1 MLPEDKT
8 PKGKRTRGKKEKTPT
23 PMASGGS
30 GGSGR
35 GTERPGTR
43 SDPLAL
49 PPADADGETV
59 MRWLLEVNHSQI
71 ETLQAQIQKQG
82 EAMDKMTDHMTTLTD
97 KQGEA
102 MENIT
107 THMSTMTEELKKTG
121 ETVEDPATAEVREA
135 KEIAKRM
142 RIQPP
147 IFRGKKGERPEAH
160 LLHARDWMDAI
171 GVTKEED
178 KVNYF
183 RLTLDHLAREWY
195 NDSGSAIDDWTEMK
209 QEFSKHF
216 STQGKSMLNLH
227 ERWRKFSFDPDED
240 DIEEFLRNVQEC
252 AKQLKY
258 DEEITLNTIKACM
271 PKAIYGSL
279 YDKKTLASTIAFL
292 KELYAQPL
300 DLIPKESNAQVSG
313 SPFNHIRQDNPDQLE
328 GTLTKLS
335 DALCKLDI
343 ARPYKPYI
351 APRGRGRGQA
361 RGRGQTYRGSP
372 RSFEFQGS
380 GKMTYPQRGHHKNR
394 GRGKPT
400 GKFDKSP
407 TQRKPRVAPKAKDMD
422 KERCRYCKQLGH
434 WRETVLRRRNMEMQ

>member
-1 MLPEDKT
+1 MLPEEKATKGKKTKSKKDKT
-8 PKGKRTRGKKEKTPT
+8 PTQ
-23 PMASGGS
+23 MAS

-35 GTERPGTR
+35 GTGRPGTR
-43 SDPLAL
+43 SDPLAH

-82 EAMDKMTDHMTTLTD
+82 EAMDKMTDHMTTLTN

-121 ETVEDPATAEVREA
+121 ETVEDPATAEAREA

-147 IFRGKKGERPEAH
+147 IFRGKRGERPEAH
-160 LLHARDWMDAI
+160 LLRARDWMDAI

-227 ERWRKFSFDPDED
+227 ERWRKFSFDPDKD

-279 YDKKTLASTIAFL
+279 YDKKTLASTITFL

-313 SPFNHIRQDNPDQLE
+313 SPFNHIRQDNPDHLE

-335 DALCKLDI
+335 DALC
-343 ARPYKPYI
+343 
-351 APRGRGRGQA
+351 
-361 RGRGQTYRGSP
+361 
-372 RSFEFQGS
+372 
-380 GKMTYPQRGHHKNR
+380 
-394 GRGKPT
+394 
-400 GKFDKSP
+400 
-407 TQRKPRVAPKAKDMD
+407 
-422 KERCRYCKQLGH
+422 
-434 WRETVLRRRNMEMQ
+434 